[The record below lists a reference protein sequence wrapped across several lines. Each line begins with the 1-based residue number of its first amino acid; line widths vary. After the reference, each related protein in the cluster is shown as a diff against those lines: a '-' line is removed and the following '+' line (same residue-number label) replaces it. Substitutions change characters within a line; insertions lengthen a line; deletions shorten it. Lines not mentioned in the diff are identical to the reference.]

1 MGVHVPDPGP
11 DRAYIK
17 WVAEAAPD
25 DKERTLWVA
34 WLVRDIVDD
43 LGTRTQFL
51 AYLGG
56 RPRVTTDLQF
66 EISEL
71 YPHVEVDWDSIKQ
84 SLESRRPH
92 TDVNGLSDDE
102 IVLRFR
108 ELAHEQGMSVQ
119 DIASRVHIEPRN
131 ILQETETLVRTAGN
145 RERFERTSGSV
156 FAYLAENHPEYAYGV
171 MKVRLLLQGDH
182 SVLERLLAA
191 EPSGFSAEAA
201 RRRRQHWSTSLLTH
215 METMRGNA
223 D

>member
-1 MGVHVPDPGP
+1 MPETA
-11 DRAYIK
+11 RENAYIK
-17 WVAEAAPD
+17 WVTESEPVSK
-25 DKERTLWVA
+25 DKNKTLWVA

-71 YPHVEVDWDSIKQ
+71 YPNLHVDWDDIKQ
-84 SLESRRPH
+84 SLESRQPQ
-92 TDVNGLSDDE
+92 TDVSSLSDDE

-119 DIASRVHIEPRN
+119 DVASRVHIEPRN
-131 ILQETETLVRTAGN
+131 ILQETETLVLTEGN
-145 RERFERTSGSV
+145 SDRFVQTSGSV
-156 FAYLAENHPEYAYGV
+156 FAYLAEQHPEYAYGIL
-171 MKVRLLLQGDH
+171 KVRLYLQGDH
-182 SVLERLLAA
+182 EALERLVAD
-191 EPSGFSAEAA
+191 EPAGFSAGAA
-201 RRRRQHWSTSLLTH
+201 RRRREHWSTSLLLH
-215 METMRGNA
+215 MDSASDRG

>member
-1 MGVHVPDPGP
+1 MSNVGP
-11 DRAYIK
+11 ESAYIK
-17 WVAEAAPD
+17 WVAEAAPVGRD
-25 DKERTLWVA
+25 GSLWVA

-84 SLESRRPH
+84 SLESRRPQ

-102 IVLRFR
+102 IAMRFR

-182 SVLERLLAA
+182 ETLERLLAD
-191 EPSGFSAEAA
+191 EPSGFSVDSA
-201 RRRRQHWSTSLLTH
+201 RRRRRHWSTALITH
-215 METMRGNA
+215 MDAMRDSA